1 MLIRFNVSNF
11 LSFSS
16 VKDSETG
23 EEVSNE
29 FSMIPGK
36 VRSKMDH
43 IYENHKQDVLKFAAI
58 YGANASGKSNIIK
71 AISFMRKTVLKGSLP
86 THSSE
91 KYTKTDPENR
101 NKASYFSLEILL
113 ESRCYQYGF
122 EVNLQTG
129 QFVSEWLYELGK
141 ESEKCLFEKE
151 EGNTYKFESELKNIT
166 NLKIYANDIADNT
179 VLFLS
184 LMNQNKTGF
193 YQKNPNAKILSSIYF
208 WFKDNLDINFPDR
221 PISEFSYLIDLNTI
235 PDVSKLLSVF
245 GTGVEEVNVLPVDP
259 EKIFS
264 SIPSDLK
271 KEILQGIDSITKNT
285 NLSIQAEI
293 FNKDI
298 LGGFF
303 LRSRKNLFILQVNK
317 DNNLIAKEFKFIH
330 KDKSLSFDFSEESD
344 GTIRLFDLIEILLSK
359 KNKTYIIDELDRC
372 LHPCL
377 TYKFVETFLSYA
389 KERNVQLIVSSHES
403 RLLDFDLLR
412 RDEVWF
418 VEKDINGESSIYSLE
433 EYNVRFDQ
441 KVDKAYLEGRY
452 GGVPVFSALFPIEKE
467 Q

>member
-16 VKDSETG
+16 VKDPETG
-23 EEVSNE
+23 AYVSNE

-43 IYENHKQDVLKFAAI
+43 IYENPKQDVLKFAAI

-71 AISFMRKTVLKGSLP
+71 AISFMRKTVLKGNLP

-101 NKASYFSLEILL
+101 NRASYFSLEILL
-113 ESRCYQYGF
+113 DSRCYQYGF

-166 NLKIYANDIADNT
+166 NLKIYADDIADNSI
-179 VLFLS
+179 LFLS

-193 YQKNPNAKILSSIYF
+193 YQKNPNAKVLSNVFS
-208 WFKDNLDINFPDR
+208 WFKYNLDINFPER
-221 PISEFSYLIDLNTI
+221 PISDFSYLINKEAV
-235 PDVSKLLSVF
+235 PDVAKLLSAF
-245 GTGVEEVNVLPVDP
+245 GTGVENIDVQEIDIDKLY
-259 EKIFS
+259 S
-264 SIPSDLK
+264 SIPPDIK
-271 KEILQGIDSITKNT
+271 KDILQGFDKIIKDE
-285 NLSIQAEI
+285 NLSEKTKSIENEVIA
-293 FNKDI
+293 
-298 LGGFF
+298 GFL
-303 LRSRKNLFILQVNK
+303 LRSRKNFFTVEINK
-317 DNNLIAKEFKFIH
+317 NNNLTAKEFKFIH
-330 KDKSLSFDFSEESD
+330 KDNSLSFDFSEESD
-344 GTIRLFDLIEILLSK
+344 GTIRLFDLIETLISN

-389 KERNVQLIVSSHES
+389 KERNVQLIVTSHES

-418 VEKDINGESSIYSLE
+418 VEKNPYGESSIYSLE

-452 GGVPVFSALFPIEKE
+452 GGVPLFTALFPIEKE